1 VFEAVKPFTG
11 HPPIA
16 PRQQALRLTRD
27 DVPASSFRREEWTM
41 RTVRAQIRPF
51 VAGDLAEIVDLS
63 LLAWEPV
70 FESFETVLGPRVFPI
85 LYPDWR
91 KSQAEGV
98 EGACRAT
105 DKYHTLV
112 AQVDGRVVGFLSYEL
127 KGETGEVVLL
137 AMHPEFQKRG
147 IATQLNLAALDEM
160 KAAGM
165 KMTVAET
172 GGDEGHAAA
181 RRAYAKAGYTGLPLV
196 RYFKEL

>member
-1 VFEAVKPFTG
+1 
-11 HPPIA
+11 
-16 PRQQALRLTRD
+16 
-27 DVPASSFRREEWTM
+27 M
-41 RTVRAQIRPF
+41 RIRPF
-51 VAGDLAEIVDLS
+51 VDNDLAEIVELS

-70 FESFETVLGPRVFPI
+70 FESFQNVLGPRVFPI

-112 AQVDGRVVGFLSYEL
+112 AELDGRVVGFIAYEL

-137 AMHPEFQKRG
+137 AVHPESQEQG
-147 IATQLNLAALDEM
+147 IATQLNQAALEQM

-165 KMTVAET
+165 KMAVAET
-172 GGDEGHAAA
+172 GGEDGHAPA
-181 RRAYAKAGYTGLPLV
+181 RRAYEKAGYTGLPIA
-196 RYFKEL
+196 RYFKDL

>member
-1 VFEAVKPFTG
+1 MSKVQV
-11 HPPIA
+11 
-16 PRQQALRLTRD
+16 R
-27 DVPASSFRREEWTM
+27 M
-41 RTVRAQIRPF
+41 RP
-51 VAGDLAEIVDLS
+51 LAERDVEEIVELS

-70 FESFETVLGPRVFPI
+70 FESFQNVLGPRVFPI

-112 AQVDGRVVGFLSYEL
+112 AELDGRVVGFIAYDL

-137 AMHPEFQKRG
+137 AVHPEFQKRG
-147 IATQLNLAALDEM
+147 IATQLNQAALDAM

-165 KMTVAET
+165 KMAVAET
-172 GGDEGHAAA
+172 GGEEGHAPA
-181 RRAYAKAGYTGLPLV
+181 RRAYEKAGYTGLPLV
-196 RYFKEL
+196 RYFKDL